1 MFFSVILLSAALR
14 LASATPM
21 LRAQTTCSPLESTGV
36 SLIGQGGAQASVP
49 VHTVDSVVWVPTD
62 AGFAPDVAPWSF
74 VKSGSSFVIKHKDH
88 PDGVLTGT
96 AKDGNVLIAA
106 PLTANAQGVFQIWNI
121 TCTICPPSGLANNC
135 IFSDVFEQTIETIP
149 PQTYTSSNCLNNFGD
164 PELGNFTQVITECAL
179 VPDQSVFPITLDY
192 HQ

>member
-74 VKSGSSFVIKHKDH
+74 VKSGSSFVIKF
-88 PDGVLTGT
+88 VLTTPDRASSSHTFSGT
-96 AKDGNVLIAA
+96 R
-106 PLTANAQGVFQIWNI
+106 
-121 TCTICPPSGLANNC
+121 
-135 IFSDVFEQTIETIP
+135 TIP
-149 PQTYTSSNCLNNFGD
+149 MVC
-164 PELGNFTQVITECAL
+164 
-179 VPDQSVFPITLDY
+179 
-192 HQ
+192 